1 MVHCNINVKSIYYIP
16 VHFMIRST
24 PVAFSRS
31 LGCGG
36 KDMVST
42 TPFAGCTDPRSRK
55 HPTANIFA
63 ILIFKNAANLE
74 INSLKKKKSN
84 QNKMMT
90 SSVMCE
96 QVAA

>member
-1 MVHCNINVKSIYYIP
+1 MYYIP

-63 ILIFKNAANLE
+63 ILI
-74 INSLKKKKSN
+74 
-84 QNKMMT
+84 
-90 SSVMCE
+90 
-96 QVAA
+96 

>member
-1 MVHCNINVKSIYYIP
+1 MYYIP

-63 ILIFKNAANLE
+63 ILIFKSFTDQQVQE
-74 INSLKKKKSN
+74 STKIKKLDYYY
-84 QNKMMT
+84 T
-90 SSVMCE
+90 RTHITPHHTT
-96 QVAA
+96 

>member
-1 MVHCNINVKSIYYIP
+1 MYYIP

-55 HPTANIFA
+55 HQKANIFA
-63 ILIFKNAANLE
+63 ILILKNLFKQRDVWIGRFYI
-74 INSLKKKKSN
+74 INRCKKAPKLRI
-84 QNKMMT
+84 
-90 SSVMCE
+90 
-96 QVAA
+96 